1 MGRLWVAS
9 RSRGRWAA
17 LKGPHPVALPH
28 SRPAASA
35 LFRIRGLPLERLE
48 ELAEALL
55 DFQGSEDLMVWRAA
69 AD

>member
-1 MGRLWVAS
+1 
-9 RSRGRWAA
+9 

>member
-1 MGRLWVAS
+1 
-9 RSRGRWAA
+9 
-17 LKGPHPVALPH
+17 LKGPHPVALPHPVAQPH